1 MISTSH
7 SKNLLQS
14 CEVMGFISGTP
25 RLPFGAVMVN
35 FTCQLDWPWSSWIED
50 SFWVSVRV
58 FQMRLT
64 FELVASGETSLLN
77 MALMVPRPTD

>member
-14 CEVMGFISGTP
+14 CEVMGFIPGTP

-35 FTCQLDWPWSSWIED
+35 FTCQLDLAMGCPD
-50 SFWVSVRV
+50 SRSNVLGVSVRV
-58 FQMRLT
+58 FWIRLT
-64 FELVASGETSLLN
+64 FKRVVSEQVSLSNVDGLY
-77 MALMVPRPTD
+77 LIS